1 MAPTFFAQPPV
12 DSETLAKQSF
22 FLRYHGNGIT
32 LADVHAMTFMELQ
45 REVKLL
51 HDQLTAEKNA
61 HEEAVRAAKTKRR

>member
-1 MAPTFFAQPPV
+1 MALTFFARLPI
-12 DSETLAKQSF
+12 DADTLAKQSF

-51 HDQLTAEKNA
+51 HDQLEAERA
-61 HEEAVRAAKTKRR
+61 AREEAMRSAKGKRR